1 MASSQNIVAKP
12 EMVSLVV
19 EHKLPASEEGVI
31 KAPPE
36 HALLRICKSL
46 VAGGV
51 AGGVS
56 RTSVAPLDRLKILLQ
71 VQNPH
76 CIKYNGLVQG
86 LKYIWSTEGLRGFYK
101 GNGTNCARII
111 PNNAIKFFTYEQASR
126 GILWLYRQQPGN
138 EAASPPTPLLRLGAG
153 ACAGIVAMSAT
164 YPMDLVKGR
173 LTVQTDVS
181 PFQYRGIAHTLSTVL
196 REEGLRGLYKGWL
209 PSVVGVVP
217 CIGLNFAV
225 YESLKEWLVKS
236 KPLGLVNNNSDLSIP
251 ARLMCGAVAGT
262 VGPTIFYPLD
272 VIRRRMQMVGWNN
285 ASSVITGEG
294 CSKASPMYTGMID
307 AFRKTVRNEG
317 LVALYK
323 GLVPNLLKV
332 VPSVAIAF
340 VSYETVKDILGV

>member
-1 MASSQNIVAKP
+1 MDKSYPLSTT
-12 EMVSLVV
+12 MVVRTLNP
-19 EHKLPASEEGVI
+19 KRDPFRPKEEG
-31 KAPPE
+31 KT
-36 HALLRICKSL
+36 LLGQEVPYLSAI
-46 VAGGV
+46 GG
-51 AGGVS
+51 
-56 RTSVAPLDRLKILLQ
+56 LL
-71 VQNPH
+71 
-76 CIKYNGLVQG
+76 YL
-86 LKYIWSTEGLRGFYK
+86 ED
-101 GNGTNCARII
+101 
-111 PNNAIKFFTYEQASR
+111 
-126 GILWLYRQQPGN
+126 
-138 EAASPPTPLLRLGAG
+138 ASPPTILLRLGAG
-153 ACAGIVAMSAT
+153 SCAGIVAMSAT

-225 YESLKEWLVKS
+225 YGSLKEWLVKY
-236 KPLGLVNNNSDLSIP
+236 KPLGLVNNNNSELSIP

-317 LVALYK
+317 LGALYK